1 MDSDNNQSGR
11 TIEGTATR
19 DASIAVALHYDGDA
33 APTVTAKGKGDVA
46 RQILEIAQ
54 QHDVPLHE
62 DADLV
67 QLLSRL
73 DLGDEIPRNLY
84 IAVAEVIAF
93 AYLVSGKYKDM
104 MPEPKKAD

>member
-1 MDSDNNQSGR
+1 MSDKDKSLDNGV
-11 TIEGTATR
+11 TIDGS
-19 DASIAVALHYDGDA
+19 ASREVDIAVALHYDGDS
-33 APTVTAKGKGDVA
+33 APKLTAKGQG
-46 RQILEIAQ
+46 EIAQ
-54 QHDVPLHE
+54 QIYEIAKQHDVPLHE

-93 AYLVSGKYKDM
+93 AYLVSGKYKDV
-104 MPEPKKAD
+104 MPGEYN

>member
-1 MDSDNNQSGR
+1 MDSKDNKQGR
-11 TIEGTATR
+11 TIEGSATR
-19 DASIAVALHYDGDA
+19 EASIAVALHYDGDT
-33 APTVTAKGKGDVA
+33 APTLTAKGKGEVA
-46 RQILEIAQ
+46 RQILEIARE
-54 QHDVPLHE
+54 HNVPLHE

-93 AYLVSGKYKDM
+93 AYLVSGKYKDI
-104 MPEPKKAD
+104 MPNT